1 MAEEKFAKEAL
12 AHKEKVLQKREAE
25 AAAKDE
31 DDRSRREPRAK
42 VVKLATAISSPNVEK
57 DLLDLFDEDSFG
69 PKWKWMTDPLFQ
81 AVRI

>member
-1 MAEEKFAKEAL
+1 MLSKKKCSRKERRKL
-12 AHKEKVLQKREAE
+12 LQ
-25 AAAKDE
+25 DE

-69 PKWKWMTDPLFQ
+69 PK
-81 AVRI
+81 